1 MTGIE
6 ALKKLEG
13 LKKDYYSVKDL
24 ERVLNMSVDSLRGQL
39 TRWVKKG
46 VMIRIAKGIYVPHG
60 TEIDITRIA
69 NQIYYPS
76 YLSFESVL
84 SKYGI
89 LSQVPYTLTFAT
101 PKRTRKMILN
111 ETEVEFTKLSDKY
124 FFGYTFENGINIA
137 SPEKALVDC
146 LYLVSK
152 GKRVLNIDELYL
164 KNVDKEKLVKIS
176 KVFPKNTRE
185 LVENVASR
193 ID

>member
-6 ALKKLEG
+6 ALKKLREYQ
-13 LKKDYYSVKDL
+13 KDYYTVKDIERIL
-24 ERVLNMSVDSLRGQL
+24 EMNIDTLRVQL
-39 TRWVKKG
+39 TRWAKTGILVR
-46 VMIRIAKGIYVPHG
+46 VAKGIYAPYG
-60 TEIDITRIA
+60 TEIDVLKIA

-84 SKYGI
+84 SRYGI
-89 LSQVPYTLTFAT
+89 LSQIPYTLTFAT
-101 PKRTRKMILN
+101 PKRTKKMILN
-111 ETEVEFTKLSDKY
+111 DTEIEFTKLSDKY
-124 FFGYTFENGINIA
+124 YFGYVFENGINIA

-164 KNVDKEKLVKIS
+164 KNIDKEKLMKIS

-193 ID
+193 I

>member
-6 ALKKLEG
+6 ALKKLEK
-13 LKKDYYSVKDL
+13 LKKDYYSVKDI
-24 ERVLNMSVDSLRGQL
+24 ERILDIQVDNLRKQL
-39 TRWVKKG
+39 TRWVEKG
-46 VMIRIAKGIYVPHG
+46 ILVRIAKGIYAPYG
-60 TEIDITRIA
+60 TEIDVLKIA
-69 NQIYYPS
+69 NQMYYPS

-111 ETEVEFTKLSDKY
+111 DTEVEFTKLSDKY
-124 FFGYTFENGINIA
+124 YFGYVFEDGVNIA

-152 GKRVLNIDELYL
+152 GKRSLNIDELYL
-164 KNVDKEKLVKIS
+164 KNIDKEKLIEIA
-176 KVFPKNTRE
+176 KVFPENTRD
-185 LVENVASR
+185 LVESVVSK
-193 ID
+193 I

>member
-1 MTGIE
+1 MTGID
-6 ALKKLEG
+6 ALKKLQE
-13 LKKDYYSVKDL
+13 LNKDYYSVKDI
-24 ERVLNMSVDSLRGQL
+24 ERVLNMPIDSLRGQL
-39 TRWVKKG
+39 TRWCKKG
-46 VMIRIAKGIYVPHG
+46 VLIRITKGIYAPYG
-60 TEIDITRIA
+60 TEINVLKIA
-69 NQIYYPS
+69 NQMYYPS

-111 ETEVEFTKLSDKY
+111 DVGVEFTKLSDTY

-152 GKRVLNIDELYL
+152 GKRIMNVDELYL
-164 KNVDKEKLVKIS
+164 KNIDKEKLIEIS
-176 KVFPKNTRE
+176 KVFPDNTRE
-185 LVENVASR
+185 LVKDVADR
-193 ID
+193 V

>member
-6 ALKKLEG
+6 ALKKLEK

-24 ERVLNMSVDSLRGQL
+24 ERVLNMPIDSLRGQL
-39 TRWVKKG
+39 TRWCKKG
-46 VMIRIAKGIYVPHG
+46 ILIRVAKGIYAPYG
-60 TEIDITRIA
+60 TEIDVLKIA

-84 SKYGI
+84 SRYGI

-101 PKRTRKMILN
+101 PKRTKKIILN
-111 ETEVEFTKLSDKY
+111 DTEVDFTKLSDKY
-124 FFGYTFENGINIA
+124 YFGYVFENGINIA

-152 GKRVLNIDELYL
+152 GKRVLNVDELYL
-164 KNVDKEKLVKIS
+164 KNVDKEKLIEIS
-176 KVFPKNTRE
+176 KVFPKNTKGIGWE
-185 LVENVASR
+185 CC
-193 ID
+193 